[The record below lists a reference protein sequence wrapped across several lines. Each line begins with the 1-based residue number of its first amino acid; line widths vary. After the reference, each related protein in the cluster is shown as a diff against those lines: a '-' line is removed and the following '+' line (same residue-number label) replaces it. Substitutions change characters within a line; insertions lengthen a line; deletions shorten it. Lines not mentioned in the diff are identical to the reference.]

1 MTDNY
6 LDPHTNCI
14 PFEDLGMGRMG
25 KMERRLL
32 LTAWSRRDRERLCD
46 MEMEYSRRLMMET
59 QLWGLFEFD
68 LFRFVSNAF

>member
-1 MTDNY
+1 MELRVTDNY

-32 LTAWSRRDRERLCD
+32 LTAGAEGIESDCAIWKWNIVDD
-46 MEMEYSRRLMMET
+46 
-59 QLWGLFEFD
+59 
-68 LFRFVSNAF
+68 